1 MKNNYIITI
10 IISVILLISCKEK
23 SVSKNNSDSLKEN
36 DTISKDGW
44 VYIYEPNGNLLKKEE
59 YLVDE
64 NRIALNQWVYY
75 YPDGSIDYDT
85 SSFFLMELPDTLKLG
100 KNKGFLKFYDPS
112 KAMIKHMYVAIEN
125 EYEDG
130 NIKTEEFADE
140 YQSTVFGVYAVRTGL
155 MTVKGK
161 VVQQL
166 IDHRETQNDSA
177 EMTITEHYKFFEK
190 EVYVTD

>member
-75 YPDGSIDYDT
+75 NSDGSIDYDT
-85 SSFFLMELPDTLKLG
+85 SSFF
-100 KNKGFLKFYDPS
+100 F
-112 KAMIKHMYVAIEN
+112 
-125 EYEDG
+125 DG
-130 NIKTEEFADE
+130 TPRYPEI
-140 YQSTVFGVYAVRTGL
+140 R
-155 MTVKGK
+155 
-161 VVQQL
+161 
-166 IDHRETQNDSA
+166 
-177 EMTITEHYKFFEK
+177 
-190 EVYVTD
+190 